1 MYPVHVLS
9 SAYCFFTCLYVF
21 SLFDKTF
28 NQLFKYCFNI
38 NCRCRK
44 AFHLDDYIAAVNNSG
59 SLHIW
64 DKFNGDMVSCM
75 EKAGVLGM
83 SSHRNNIVISRAHCI
98 HCFTVQ

>member
-1 MYPVHVLS
+1 M
-9 SAYCFFTCLYVF
+9 YVF
-21 SLFDKTF
+21 SLFDKTT
-28 NQLFKYCFNI
+28 FKHCFDI